1 MSKQLMIFSA
11 IIDILTI
18 FADTEIGGQY
28 EFDYDA
34 IDNYISSLG
43 CQAEYFD
50 YQTKDEIYAKFT
62 QDIYNGLPVWRFLKL
77 PDWTTN
83 MVEKSFKTE
92 CENEL
97 EQLKKIY
104 KCLTCKYFHSHRLSA
119 GLIYRECKY
128 EKMQNETKRMCDRRF
143 ILKREESFELKTT
156 CDNYEKVSEENEIQ
170 IR

>member
-1 MSKQLMIFSA
+1 MTKQLIIFSA

-34 IDNYISSLG
+34 IDNYISSFG
-43 CQAEYFD
+43 CQAKYFD
-50 YQTKDEIYAKFT
+50 YKTKDEIYTKFT

-77 PDWTTN
+77 PDWTMN
-83 MVEKSFKTE
+83 MIEKSFKTE

-104 KCLTCKYFHSHRLSA
+104 KCLTCKYFKAERLSS
-119 GLIYRECKY
+119 GLLWQECKY
-128 EKMQNETKRMCDRRF
+128 EEVHKTKSKRRHDG
-143 ILKREESFELKTT
+143 ILKPRREGAFEMKTT
-156 CDNYEKVSEENEIQ
+156 CDNYGVIYEEAK
-170 IR
+170 

>member
-1 MSKQLMIFSA
+1 M
-11 IIDILTI
+11 
-18 FADTEIGGQY
+18 
-28 EFDYDA
+28 
-34 IDNYISSLG
+34 
-43 CQAEYFD
+43 
-50 YQTKDEIYAKFT
+50 
-62 QDIYNGLPVWRFLKL
+62 
-77 PDWTTN
+77 N

-156 CDNYEKVSEENEIQ
+156 CDNYEKVSEENGIQ

>member
-11 IIDILTI
+11 MIDILTI

-34 IDNYISSLG
+34 IDNYISSFK

-77 PDWTTN
+77 PNWTMN
-83 MVEKSFKTE
+83 MVEKSFKTD
-92 CENEL
+92 CENEF

-104 KCLTCKYFHSHRLSA
+104 KCLTCKYFHSHRLSV
-119 GLIYRECKY
+119 GLIYQECKY
-128 EKMQNETKRMCDRRF
+128 EEAHKTKSKRRHDG
-143 ILKREESFELKTT
+143 ILKPRREGAFEMKTA
-156 CDNYEKVSEENEIQ
+156 CDNYEVKDEKTQ
-170 IR
+170 

>member
-1 MSKQLMIFSA
+1 MSFKKLTMTKQLIIFSA

-34 IDNYISSLG
+34 IDNYIGSFK

-50 YQTKDEIYAKFT
+50 YITKDEIYEKFT

-77 PDWTTN
+77 PDWTMN
-83 MVEKSFKTE
+83 MVEKSFKAE

-97 EQLKKIY
+97 EQLKKVY
-104 KCLTCKYFHSHRLSA
+104 KCLTCQYYSVEKLSV
-119 GLIYRECKY
+119 GLTWQECKY
-128 EKMQNETKRMCDRRF
+128 EKEQNKRMFDRRYV
-143 ILKREESFELKTT
+143 LKREEPFEIKTK
-156 CDNYEKVSEENEIQ
+156 CKNYKRVSEE
-170 IR
+170 

>member
-1 MSKQLMIFSA
+1 MTKQLIIFSA
-11 IIDILTI
+11 ITDILTI

-34 IDNYISSLG
+34 IDNYIGSFK

-50 YQTKDEIYAKFT
+50 YITKDEIYEKFM

-77 PDWTTN
+77 PDWTMN
-83 MVEKSFKTE
+83 MVEDSFRVE

-104 KCLTCKYFHSHRLSA
+104 KCLTCQYYSVEKLSV
-119 GLIYRECKY
+119 GLIWQKCKY
-128 EKMQNETKRMCDRRF
+128 EKEQNKHKRMCDKRF
-143 ILKREESFELKTT
+143 VLKREEPFTMKTK
-156 CDNYEKVSEENEIQ
+156 CDNYKKVSEE
-170 IR
+170 

>member
-1 MSKQLMIFSA
+1 MTKQLIIFSA

-34 IDNYISSLG
+34 IDNYISSFK

-50 YQTKDEIYAKFT
+50 YTTKDEIYEKFT

-77 PDWTTN
+77 SDWTMK
-83 MVEKSFKTE
+83 MVEDSFRVE

-104 KCLTCKYFHSHRLSA
+104 KCLTCQHYHTEKLTM
-119 GLIYRECKY
+119 GLIWQECKY
-128 EKMQNETKRMCDRRF
+128 EKDKRKRMCDKRYV
-143 ILKREESFELKTT
+143 LKREQPFEIKTK
-156 CDNYEKVSEENEIQ
+156 CNNYKRVSEE
-170 IR
+170 